1 MLLDRVFVSGGKAF
15 ELEYNLL
22 SNINVSYNKAR
33 SKCLSFD

>member
-1 MLLDRVFVSGGKAF
+1 MLLDRTFVSGGKTL

-33 SKCLSFD
+33 SKCLSFY

>member
-1 MLLDRVFVSGGKAF
+1 MLLDRAFVSGGKAF
-15 ELEYNLL
+15 ELAYSLL